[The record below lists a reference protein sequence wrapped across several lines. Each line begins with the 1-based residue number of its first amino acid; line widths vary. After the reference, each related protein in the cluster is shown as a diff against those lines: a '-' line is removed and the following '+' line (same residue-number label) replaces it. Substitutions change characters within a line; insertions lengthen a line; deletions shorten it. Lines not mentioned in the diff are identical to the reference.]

1 MHWFALAAVLLCS
14 GAVCDRGLVGGDS
27 ARFFE
32 ELLETNAYMMLMK
45 PLYWLLP
52 TLRQSEPQSAS

>member
-1 MHWFALAAVLLCS
+1 
-14 GAVCDRGLVGGDS
+14 LVGGVS

-32 ELLETNAYMMLMK
+32 ELLETNAYMMLML